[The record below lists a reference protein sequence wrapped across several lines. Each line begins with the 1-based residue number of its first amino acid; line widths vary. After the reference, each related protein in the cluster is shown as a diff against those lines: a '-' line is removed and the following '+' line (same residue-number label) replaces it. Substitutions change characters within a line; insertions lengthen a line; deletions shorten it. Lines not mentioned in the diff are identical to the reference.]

1 MDTDELV
8 EDSNSE
14 SETSIDT
21 DELVEEDTEDT
32 EDTEDAEEGISQ
44 LGGGKIILSLGIN
57 NSSSAKEY
65 KKNSENTYKKSLSK
79 EKVEYLDTEEKK
91 VRELMVSKEPPKYR
105 ILNSFLNSNI
115 KAMAMQKL
123 EAINN
128 LTPDSS
134 EYYKMKN
141 WLDGLLKIPFGRQ
154 VESKVKLEDGSE
166 KIREHLF
173 KLKKCLD
180 TSIYGMEN
188 AKAEIIQ
195 HIAHSITN
203 PSAIGNILALE
214 GPPGTGKTSLI
225 KNGVAKALDRPF
237 SFISLGGATDSSFL
251 EGHGYTYEGATW
263 GKIVSI
269 ITKCECMNPI
279 IFFDEIDKVSATKK
293 GDEIIGILM
302 HLIDQTQN
310 TSFHDKYY
318 SDIEFDLSK
327 AFFIFSFNDINKID
341 PILRDRM
348 NIIKIPGYIKKDK
361 YTIATDY
368 MIPELITE
376 YGFKNDEVKFSKDS
390 IDYLISLSEKDKGVR
405 QLKRDISN
413 VISRLNTLR
422 FSGKDGDPNYIKL
435 PYSIKKINYP
445 FEVDIEIARKLN
457 KKTSSEN
464 NGPPMGM
471 YT

>member
-1 MDTDELV
+1 
-8 EDSNSE
+8 
-14 SETSIDT
+14 
-21 DELVEEDTEDT
+21 
-32 EDTEDAEEGISQ
+32 
-44 LGGGKIILSLGIN
+44 
-57 NSSSAKEY
+57 
-65 KKNSENTYKKSLSK
+65 
-79 EKVEYLDTEEKK
+79 
-91 VRELMVSKEPPKYR
+91 
-105 ILNSFLNSNI
+105 
-115 KAMAMQKL
+115 
-123 EAINN
+123 
-128 LTPDSS
+128 
-134 EYYKMKN
+134 
-141 WLDGLLKIPFGRQ
+141 
-154 VESKVKLEDGSE
+154 
-166 KIREHLF
+166 
-173 KLKKCLD
+173 
-180 TSIYGMEN
+180 
-188 AKAEIIQ
+188 
-195 HIAHSITN
+195 
-203 PSAIGNILALE
+203 
-214 GPPGTGKTSLI
+214 
-225 KNGVAKALDRPF
+225 
-237 SFISLGGATDSSFL
+237 
-251 EGHGYTYEGATW
+251 
-263 GKIVSI
+263 
-269 ITKCECMNPI
+269 
-279 IFFDEIDKVSATKK
+279 
-293 GDEIIGILM
+293 M